1 MASASTIE
9 CPVIPRKQLI
19 KVKEFPAAVGG
30 YGRVFQCI
38 MQRVEAPEALVAV
51 KVLIHASKKRARREM
66 KLWMAARHENIV
78 PLFGIAEGFT
88 EEGFAMVSPW
98 MGGGTLALY
107 LRDHEGS
114 IPCSKKL
121 TLIKDVT
128 TGLAYLH
135 SQNIVHGDLT
145 TVRGVSVIQYNT
157 DNTKRTFWQ
166 TNVVLDESGKA
177 LLIDF
182 GLSNVLS
189 GMAGSCL
196 PLSVARP
203 GAVRFAAPELLV
215 AEEATSQPT
224 GMDSAVNNEPPV
236 LIPNVPSDIYSLG
249 CVMLNVFTE
258 KLPWYTHV
266 YSDLAIVGA
275 HHAKKSMPF
284 PPHDH
289 LSKERKQFICEC
301 TSVEVGS
308 RPSSQDAVVF
318 IEEELR
324 IEARIW
330 QSMTKAS
337 NRDIPTIVLHKL
349 DTEIPSH
356 IQEPIANVVG
366 YLHPRGDGNTP
377 TNTPSASSYSTCLT
391 SQTTPSV
398 TLHKLDPEIP
408 SHIQEPIVDVVSHL
422 HPQGDGNPPSVSPSP
437 SSYSTRSV
445 SQPTVA
451 HEGTSSRAGNTSTV
465 ARPSPLLPTTS
476 IPDSNDLPVLVDSPT
491 RKCTVVI
498 AGAVGSGKSSL
509 VNLLSRRS
517 VAGTSIDAGRCT
529 GELKEYPMSF
539 RDTAYKVFDTVG
551 FACSNGPSSVPKERP
566 KKYEKQQIGQI
577 SGQGSIDLILLC
589 VPSRNFRVQAVVD
602 LHNKIKGELN
612 GRQVPVVLVV
622 THFEEQQPSAKT
634 RTIDR
639 WWSENSSTFQAQ
651 LNFIAEH
658 TCITLSHDRYLD
670 ESREHIFR
678 IMAQHRASD
687 VGELPQR
694 SSGGGHSTSPFRALL
709 DDVVRALHIKQ
720 LSAQVRGVVTGGLS
734 LRPRSS

>member
-9 CPVIPRKQLI
+9 CPIIPRKQLI

-30 YGRVFQCI
+30 YGQVFQCI
-38 MQRVEAPEALVAV
+38 MQRAEAPEALVAV
-51 KVLIHASKKRARREM
+51 KVLIHVSKKRACREM

-107 LRDHEGS
+107 LRDHEGN
-114 IPCSKKL
+114 IPCRKKL

-128 TGLAYLH
+128 IGLAYLH
-135 SQNIVHGDLT
+135 SRKIVHGDLT
-145 TVRGVSVIQYNT
+145 T
-157 DNTKRTFWQ
+157 

-182 GLSNVLS
+182 GLSNVLG

-196 PLSVARP
+196 SLSVARP
-203 GAVRFAAPELLV
+203 GAVRFAAPELLG

-224 GMDSAVNNEPPV
+224 GMDSAVDNEPPV

-258 KLPWYTHV
+258 KLPWYTYV
-266 YSDLAIVGA
+266 YSNLAIVGA

-284 PPHDH
+284 PSHDH
-289 LSKERKQFICEC
+289 LSKERKQFICKC

-324 IEARIW
+324 IEAPIR

-356 IQEPIANVVG
+356 IQEPIANAVG

-408 SHIQEPIVDVVSHL
+408 SHIQEPIVDVISHL
-422 HPQGDGNPPSVSPSP
+422 HPQGDGNSPSVSPSP

-445 SQPTVA
+445 SQPADA
-451 HEGTSSRAGNTSTV
+451 HEGTSSRIGNTSTV
-465 ARPSPLLPTTS
+465 AQLSPLLSTTS
-476 IPDSNDLPVLVDSPT
+476 MPDSNDSPVLVDSST

-509 VNLLSRRS
+509 VNLLSRKS

-539 RDTAYKVFDTVG
+539 RDTAYRVFDTVG

-566 KKYEKQQIGQI
+566 KKHEKRQIGEI

-589 VPSRNFRVQAVVD
+589 VPSRNFRVQAVLD
-602 LHNKIKGELN
+602 IHNKIQGELN
-612 GRQVPVVLVV
+612 GRKVPVVLVV
-622 THFEEQQPSAKT
+622 THFEEQQPSPAT
-634 RTIDR
+634 HTIDR
-639 WWSENSSTFQAQ
+639 WWSENSSTFRTQ
-651 LNFIAEH
+651 LNSIAKH
-658 TCITLSHDRYLD
+658 TCITLSHDKYLD

-678 IMAQHRASD
+678 IMAQYRASD
-687 VGELPQR
+687 AGELPQR

-720 LSAQVRGVVTGGLS
+720 LSAQVRGVVTSGLS
-734 LRPRSS
+734 LRPRPS

>member
-9 CPVIPRKQLI
+9 CPVIPREQLI

-30 YGRVFQCI
+30 YGQVFQCI
-38 MQRVEAPEALVAV
+38 MQRAGAPEAPEALVAV

-66 KLWMAARHENIV
+66 RLWMAARHDNIV
-78 PLFGIAEGFT
+78 PLLGIAEGFT

-107 LRDHEGS
+107 LRDHEGN
-114 IPCSKKL
+114 IPCRKK
-121 TLIKDVT
+121 IDFDVT
-128 TGLAYLH
+128 IGLAYLH
-135 SQNIVHGDLT
+135 SRKIVHGDLT
-145 TVRGVSVIQYNT
+145 T
-157 DNTKRTFWQ
+157 
-166 TNVVLDESGKA
+166 TNVVLDDSGKA

-182 GLSNVLS
+182 GLSNVLG

-196 PLSVARP
+196 SLSVARP

-224 GMDSAVNNEPPV
+224 GMDSAVDNEPPV
-236 LIPNVPSDIYSLG
+236 SIPNVPSDIYSLG
-249 CVMLNVFTE
+249 CIMLNVFTE
-258 KLPWYTHV
+258 KLPWYTYV

-284 PPHDH
+284 PSNNH

-301 TSVEVGS
+301 TSVQVGS
-308 RPSSQDAVVF
+308 RPSSQDAAVF

-324 IEARIW
+324 IEAPIQ

-366 YLHPRGDGNTP
+366 HLHPRGDGNTP
-377 TNTPSASSYSTCLT
+377 TNTPTITPSASSYLSCLT
-391 SQTTPSV
+391 SQPV
-398 TLHKLDPEIP
+398 D
-408 SHIQEPIVDVVSHL
+408 SH
-422 HPQGDGNPPSVSPSP
+422 DG
-437 SSYSTRSV
+437 
-445 SQPTVA
+445 A
-451 HEGTSSRAGNTSTV
+451 SSRTRNTSTV
-465 ARPSPLLPTTS
+465 AQPSPLSPTIS
-476 IPDSNDLPVLVDSPT
+476 ITDSNNPPVLVDSPT
-491 RKCTVVI
+491 RECTVVI
-498 AGAVGSGKSSL
+498 AGAIGAGKSSL
-509 VNLLSRRS
+509 INLLSRKS
-517 VAGTSIDAGRCT
+517 VADTSIDAGRCT
-529 GELKEYPMSF
+529 GELKEYPISF
-539 RDTAYKVFDTVG
+539 RDTAYRVFDTVG

-566 KKYEKQQIGQI
+566 KKYEKRQIGEI

-589 VPSRNFRVQAVVD
+589 VPSRNFRVQAVLD
-602 LHNKIKGELN
+602 IHNKIQGELN
-612 GRQVPVVLVV
+612 GRKVPVVLVV
-622 THFEEQQPSAKT
+622 THFEEQQPSAT
-634 RTIDR
+634 THTIDR

-651 LNFIAEH
+651 LDIIAKH
-658 TCITLSHDRYLD
+658 TCITLSHDKYLD

-678 IMAQHRASD
+678 IMAQYPASD
-687 VGELPQR
+687 ARELPRQ
-694 SSGGGHSTSPFRALL
+694 SSGGDHSTSPFRALL

-720 LSAQVRGVVTGGLS
+720 LSAQVRGVVTSGLS